1 MRFKI
6 QHRTL
11 LNNFLGF
18 LQKLQI
24 NYFLNFFLEG
34 CFKLLTIRS
43 SCPEV
48 FCKKGVLRYFAK
60 FTGKHLHQSFFF
72 NKVAGLR
79 PANSLK
85 KRFWHRCF
93 PVSFVKFLRTPFFI
107 EHLWWLLL
115 NYCAGIFFNL
125 NKITIVK

>member
-6 QHRTL
+6 QYRTL

-48 FCKKGVLRYFAK
+48 FSTKGVLRYFAK
-60 FTGKHLHQSFFF
+60 FTGKHLCESFFF

-79 PANSLK
+79 PAK
-85 KRFWHRCF
+85 
-93 PVSFVKFLRTPFFI
+93 FI
-107 EHLWWLLL
+107 EKEILAQVFSCKFCEISKNTFFHRTSLVAASKLLCW
-115 NYCAGIFFNL
+115 YFF
-125 NKITIVK
+125 

>member
-48 FCKKGVLRYFAK
+48 FSTKGVLRYFAK
-60 FTGKHLHQSFFF
+60 FTGKHLCESFFF

-79 PANSLK
+79 PAK
-85 KRFWHRCF
+85 
-93 PVSFVKFLRTPFFI
+93 FI
-107 EHLWWLLL
+107 EKEILAQVFSCKFCEISKNTFFHRTSLVAASKLLCW
-115 NYCAGIFFNL
+115 YFF
-125 NKITIVK
+125 

>member
-48 FCKKGVLRYFAK
+48 FSKKGVLRYFAK
-60 FTGKHLHQSFFF
+60 FTGKHLCESFFF

-79 PANSLK
+79 PAK
-85 KRFWHRCF
+85 
-93 PVSFVKFLRTPFFI
+93 FI
-107 EHLWWLLL
+107 EKEILAQVFSCKFCEISKNTFFHRTSLVAASKLLCW
-115 NYCAGIFFNL
+115 YFF
-125 NKITIVK
+125 

>member
-48 FCKKGVLRYFAK
+48 FSTKGILRYFAK
-60 FTGKHLHQSFFF
+60 FTGKHLCESFFF

-79 PANSLK
+79 PAK
-85 KRFWHRCF
+85 
-93 PVSFVKFLRTPFFI
+93 FI
-107 EHLWWLLL
+107 EKEILAQVFSCKFCENSKNTFFHRTSLVAASKLLCW
-115 NYCAGIFFNL
+115 YFF
-125 NKITIVK
+125 